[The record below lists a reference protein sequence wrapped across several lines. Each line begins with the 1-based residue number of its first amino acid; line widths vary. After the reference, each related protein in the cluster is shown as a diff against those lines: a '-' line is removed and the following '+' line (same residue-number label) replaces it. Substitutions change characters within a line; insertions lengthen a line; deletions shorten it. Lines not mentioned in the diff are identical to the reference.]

1 VAYLLDLIFKMK
13 YFSFILF
20 ILIGCSSSLPDES
33 IPLADHLKIGMD
45 LLDQEKF
52 VKAQDEFKFILSRG
66 TGTDYGDDAQFFLAE
81 SYFLNQEY
89 ILSIQEYENLTRK
102 MAFSPYFEKSRFRI
116 CEAYRIESPN
126 YYNDQSY
133 TEKALERYREFLD
146 DFPESEH
153 SQIVTESM
161 DVLRNKLAKKI
172 FETGVLY
179 MKMDE
184 FEPARMSFSAVID
197 QYYDTDIMEQVHFEV
212 IKSYFKE
219 GNIQKAEKHW
229 VDKGQSYI
237 SNEELINEIT
247 ELFSSKQ

>member
-1 VAYLLDLIFKMK
+1 MK
-13 YFSFILF
+13 YFSIVLF
-20 ILIGCSSSLPDES
+20 IVIGCSSSLPDES

-81 SYFLNQEY
+81 SYFLNEEY

-153 SQIVTESM
+153 SETVTKSM

-179 MKMDE
+179 IKMDE
-184 FEPARMSFSAVID
+184 FEPARMSFNAVID
-197 QYYDTDIMEQVHFEV
+197 QYYDTEIIERVHIEV
-212 IKSYFKE
+212 IKSYFNE
-219 GNIQKAEKHW
+219 GSVQKAEKYW
-229 VDKGQSYI
+229 VDKGQAYI
-237 SNEELINEIT
+237 SDEELINEIT
-247 ELFSSKQ
+247 ELFSSKE